1 MLRSVS
7 VNKIFNISSIEI
19 EEALYKHPHVLAV
32 AVVAMP
38 DPKWGETPCAFVE
51 LAAGAEVSISD
62 LVDWCR
68 DRLASY
74 KVPRNFVFEPIV
86 KTSTGKVQK
95 FELRARAK
103 KLTI

>member
-1 MLRSVS
+1 
-7 VNKIFNISSIEI
+7 
-19 EEALYKHPHVLAV
+19 
-32 AVVAMP
+32 MP
-38 DPKWGETPCAFVE
+38 DPKWGGLLAFVE

-62 LVDWCR
+62 LIDWCR

-103 KLTI
+103 TNHVELAFIVRKVFVIAVV